1 MIKTYYINEN
11 NDLLGILSVRAINV
25 LKVKNK
31 KELEEKKEEILENI
45 RRRGYRRYG
54 KKTTMEVLNFFN
66 IDPAEIFTEIEQG

>member
-1 MIKTYYINEN
+1 MIETYYINKR

-31 KELEEKKEEILENI
+31 NELEEKKEVILENI
-45 RRRGYRRYG
+45 RKGGYRRYG
-54 KKTTMEVLNFFN
+54 KKTTMEFLRYFN

>member
-31 KELEEKKEEILENI
+31 NELEEKKEAILKNI
-45 RRRGYRRYG
+45 RKHGYRLYG
-54 KKTTMEVLNFFN
+54 KKTTMEFLRYFN